1 MRDAAVIG
9 SAARRDLA
17 PVASGL
23 MARSSD
29 VARHILE
36 QVQQQIPEYS
46 RPIEGLFGKAI
57 VDGVEQ
63 GVLEFLRRLL
73 QPETARDNTAELF
86 RLLGK
91 YEVSE
96 GRGIDVLHSAC
107 RVGARVG
114 WQALSDFGQRA
125 GLPVSTMCEL
135 ADALFAYIDELSA
148 LSHEGY
154 TAAKAREAG
163 ALERR
168 RKRLLD
174 ELLGEPGLPVGV
186 LAERA
191 EAAAWPL
198 PPQVAVVVLAQRNGT
213 ETGTAIGGPHAP
225 PELAEDILVDLESD
239 HPCLI
244 VPSGSR
250 GARWAELC
258 EKLPG
263 WRMTAGPFVS
273 PGSARDSLRWARQ
286 AAALVEAG
294 VLADEPVTD
303 CADHLVTLW
312 LLSDPALARQLVDEA
327 MAPLEG
333 LSDKQRE
340 RLADTLAAWLE
351 TRGGAPDIAG
361 RLGVHPQTV
370 RYRLHQ
376 LDELYGD
383 KLTLTQGRFA
393 LTIALRARELLRGQ
407 LT

>member
-17 PVASGL
+17 PVAPGL

-46 RPIEGLFGKAI
+46 RPIEGVFGKAI

-114 WQALSDFGQRA
+114 WQALSDFGQRV

-135 ADALFAYIDELSA
+135 AAALFAYIDELSA

-154 TAAKAREAG
+154 TAARARAAG

-174 ELLGEPGLPVGV
+174 QLLGEQGLPVSV

-198 PPQVAVVVLAQRNGT
+198 PPRVAVVVLAAEYGT
-213 ETGTAIGGPHAP
+213 DVRQQAP

-250 GARWAELC
+250 GARWAELRD
-258 EKLPG
+258 KLPG
-263 WRMTAGPFVS
+263 WRMTVGPFVE
-273 PGSARDSLRWARQ
+273 PGSARDSLRWAKH
-286 AAALVEAG
+286 AAALVETG

-312 LLSDPALARQLVDEA
+312 LLGDPALARQLVDEA

-333 LSDKQRE
+333 LSEKQRE
-340 RLADTLAAWLE
+340 RLAGTLAAWLE

-361 RLGVHPQTV
+361 RLGIHPQTV

-376 LDELYGD
+376 LEELYGER
-383 KLTLTQGRFA
+383 LTHARGRFA
-393 LTIALRARELLRGQ
+393 LTVALRARALLRAGPA
-407 LT
+407 